1 LSIACSFDS
10 HTAQKSAGRRELLD
24 SAVVG
29 IGDQNVCIGV
39 DSDSSWRIKLSLIG
53 SSATLKEGSRSFR
66 QGAELRR
73 RRVGNLVNYQT
84 INPAILKDLRK
95 ISGNDLF
102 VWSLNELS
110 LPNSAIERD
119 IADTILFQKTK

>member
-29 IGDQNVCIGV
+29 IGDQNVSIGI

-73 RRVGNLVNYQT
+73 RRGGSLVNYQT
-84 INPAILKDLRK
+84 TNPALLKALRKRSGKDLM
-95 ISGNDLF
+95 G
-102 VWSLNELS
+102 WS
-110 LPNSAIERD
+110 
-119 IADTILFQKTK
+119 IAE